1 VLSPGPVQLRLVRGR
16 ALAGAISPGATRST
30 WRTATALQLA
40 ILLAG
45 ALLWP
50 ASASEGPG
58 AARSSAANRP
68 AAIPAQAPTPIYGPP
83 LPAQVTSAWP
93 RAARVTPYPPASVQV
108 LLSAGDR
115 AQLLGHPQQAV
126 GFYDQI
132 LRENPGDPRAAEAA
146 FTSGRLLLHALDRPR
161 QAAERFA
168 QARRLAPHGPM
179 AEDALAQEIESWAR
193 AGKTARAR
201 ARAEEF
207 RALYPTSPLPEYPDL
222 QGG

>member
-1 VLSPGPVQLRLVRGR
+1 MLTPRAQLQLVHG
-16 ALAGAISPGATRST
+16 SPGARPSYLSWWTLASLQV
-30 WRTATALQLA
+30 ATLV
-40 ILLAG
+40 AG
-45 ALLWP
+45 CVLWP
-50 ASASEGPG
+50 APPSQPPVSAD
-58 AARSSAANRP
+58 RP
-68 AAIPAQAPTPIYGPP
+68 APLPAAEKTLIYGPP
-83 LPAQVTSAWP
+83 LPAQVSAASLRMGRITS
-93 RAARVTPYPPASVQV
+93 YPPASVQV

-115 AQLLGHPQQAV
+115 AQLVGHPRQAL

-132 LRENPGDPRAAEAA
+132 LRENPGDPRAPEAA
-146 FTSGRLLLHALDRPR
+146 FIAGRLLLHALDRPR

-193 AGKTARAR
+193 AGHTARAR

-207 RALYPTSPLPEYPDL
+207 RALYPNAPLPEMLDV

>member
-1 VLSPGPVQLRLVRGR
+1 MIAPHLRLVPSPTTV
-16 ALAGAISPGATRST
+16 APPSFAWWVAASLQAAIVAAGC
-30 WRTATALQLA
+30 
-40 ILLAG
+40 
-45 ALLWP
+45 LLWP
-50 ASASEGPG
+50 A
-58 AARSSAANRP
+58 P
-68 AAIPAQAPTPIYGPP
+68 AHHGQAPTSVAVTRPAPLPAMTPATIYGPP
-83 LPAQVTSAWP
+83 LPAQVTSALLG
-93 RAARVTPYPPASVQV
+93 ARVTPYPPASVQV

-115 AQLLGHPQQAV
+115 AQLGGHPQQAI

-146 FTSGRLLLHALDRPR
+146 FTAGRLLLHALDQPR
-161 QAAERFA
+161 RAAERFA

-193 AGKTARAR
+193 AGKTARAH

-207 RALYPTSPLPEYPDL
+207 RALYPASPLPEMPDA

>member
-1 VLSPGPVQLRLVRGR
+1 MVAAWVLASVLVGC
-16 ALAGAISPGATRST
+16 ALWSDPPTKPAV
-30 WRTATALQLA
+30 
-40 ILLAG
+40 
-45 ALLWP
+45 P
-50 ASASEGPG
+50 ASAD
-58 AARSSAANRP
+58 RP
-68 AAIPAQAPTPIYGPP
+68 APLPATLPSPIVGPP
-83 LPAQVTSAWP
+83 LPAQVSSASL
-93 RAARVTPYPPASVQV
+93 RMARITAYPPASVQV

-115 AQLLGHPQQAV
+115 AQLLGHPRQAL

-132 LRENPGDPRAAEAA
+132 LRENPGDPRAPEAA
-146 FTSGRLLLHALDRPR
+146 FIAGRLLLHALDKPR

-193 AGKTARAR
+193 AGQTARAR

-207 RALYPTSPLPEYPDL
+207 RALYPTAPLPELLDV

>member
-1 VLSPGPVQLRLVRGR
+1 MVTTDHLRLVRPASAPAPR
-16 ALAGAISPGATRST
+16 LAWWLAASLQVVIMLAGCM
-30 WRTATALQLA
+30 
-40 ILLAG
+40 
-45 ALLWP
+45 LWP
-50 ASASEGPG
+50 APAGRRHAPPTVAE
-58 AARSSAANRP
+58 RP
-68 AAIPAQAPTPIYGPP
+68 AELPPYTPPAIYGPP
-83 LPAQVTSAWP
+83 LPAQVTSALQG
-93 RAARVTPYPPASVQV
+93 ARVTAYPPASVQV
-108 LLSAGDR
+108 LLSAGNR
-115 AQLLGHPQQAV
+115 AQLVGHVRQAV

-146 FTSGRLLLHALDRPR
+146 FTAGRLLLHTLDNPR

-168 QARRLAPHGPM
+168 EARRLAPHGPM

-207 RALYPTSPLPEYPDL
+207 RALYPDAPLPEMPDP

>member
-1 VLSPGPVQLRLVRGR
+1 MLTPR
-16 ALAGAISPGATRST
+16 AQ
-30 WRTATALQLA
+30 LQLVHGSPRPRQGSISWWTLASLQVA
-40 ILLAG
+40 ILVAG
-45 ALLWP
+45 CMLWPTPPKAP
-50 ASASEGPG
+50 ASAD
-58 AARSSAANRP
+58 RP
-68 AAIPAQAPTPIYGPP
+68 APLPAVVQTPIYGPP
-83 LPAQVTSAWP
+83 LPAQVSAASL
-93 RAARVTPYPPASVQV
+93 RMGRITAYPPASVQV

-115 AQLLGHPQQAV
+115 AQLVGHPSQAL

-132 LRENPGDPRAAEAA
+132 LRENPGDPRAPEAA
-146 FTSGRLLLHALDRPR
+146 FIAGRLLLHALDRPR

-193 AGKTARAR
+193 AGQVARAR

-207 RALYPTSPLPEYPDL
+207 RALYPTAPLPEWLDV